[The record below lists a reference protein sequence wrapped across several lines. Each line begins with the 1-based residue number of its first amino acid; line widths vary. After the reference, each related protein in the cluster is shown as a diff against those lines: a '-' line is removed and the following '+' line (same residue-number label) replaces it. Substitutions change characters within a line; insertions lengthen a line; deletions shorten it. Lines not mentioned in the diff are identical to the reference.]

1 MSSKKVQ
8 KSRPKDL
15 RKFLQPEREVK
26 TSALDVYRGKSNKLK
41 QRQGKMTNIEKKLL
55 HMISFTVVF
64 AEGNSYVHLH
74 IFLVVKSER

>member
-26 TSALDVYRGKSNKLK
+26 ISAVDVYKGGKSNKLK
-41 QRQGKMTNIEKKLL
+41 QWQGKMTNIVKKLL
-55 HMISFTVVF
+55 HMISFTVQTW
-64 AEGNSYVHLH
+64 EP
-74 IFLVVKSER
+74 